1 MTQTYD
7 HTFAIKADSEY
18 NARVKIAVV
27 QNLLTHITDDQFVN
41 VLYAKLKKDR
51 DFFTKV
57 ANNPLLKML

>member
-7 HTFAIKADSEY
+7 HTFAIKADNEY
-18 NARVKIAVV
+18 NAKVKIAVV

>member
-1 MTQTYD
+1 MTQTYN
-7 HTFAIKADSEY
+7 HTFSIQADSEY
-18 NARVKIAVV
+18 NAKVKIAVV